1 MGNLCCSERAEP
13 ATDQDQMDYKGA
25 AINTSIQK
33 IKTLQSDQPKLIN
46 LRVSQET
53 LTYRSE
59 ETQDCSKVQ
68 RQAPSPDNAD
78 HGSKDH
84 NSLNIIEE
92 EEKDQND
99 APMQGA
105 VIESPVNDTEQDNV
119 RQYDPAPQ
127 AMVSVQTFDS
137 SDK

>member
-1 MGNLCCSERAEP
+1 MGNLCCSDRAEP
-13 ATDQDQMDYKGA
+13 ATDQDQMDYKSA

-59 ETQDCSKVQ
+59 ETQDCSKAQ

-105 VIESPVNDTEQDNV
+105 VIESPENDTEQDNV
-119 RQYDPAPQ
+119 HQYDSAPQ
-127 AMVSVQTFDS
+127 AKDSVQTFDS

>member
-1 MGNLCCSERAEP
+1 MGNLCCSDRAEP
-13 ATDQDQMDYKGA
+13 ATDQDQMDYKSA

-105 VIESPVNDTEQDNV
+105 VIESPENDTEQDNV
-119 RQYDPAPQ
+119 HQYDSAPQ
-127 AMVSVQTFDS
+127 AKDSVQTFDS